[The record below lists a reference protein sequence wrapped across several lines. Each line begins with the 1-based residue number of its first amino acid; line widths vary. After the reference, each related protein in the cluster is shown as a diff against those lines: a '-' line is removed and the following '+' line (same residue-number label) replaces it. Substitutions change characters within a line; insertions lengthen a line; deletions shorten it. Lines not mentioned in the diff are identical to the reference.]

1 MENTNTNTK
10 TKIKLTVNQM
20 RKISRLYDD
29 YIHIDDDSDL
39 RRRHLQLVDYQVIPE
54 LANRIQ
60 KTGEVR
66 TFMQNVAE
74 YFRRFGFTVT
84 MDENNINYI
93 IRF

>member
-39 RRRHLQLVDYQVIPE
+39 RRRHLTLTEYEAVPGLVN
-54 LANRIQ
+54 AIQ
-60 KTGEVR
+60 RTGEVK
-66 TFMQNVAE
+66 TFISGVAA
-74 YFRRFGFTVT
+74 YFKRFGFTVT
-84 MDENNINYI
+84 MDNNNINYI